1 MHEITWI
8 GSNLGITDDKGGLE
22 ATQTGE
28 FTVINVAEESVNPK
42 ADIIASLPL
51 FDVEPKLLNKLST
64 VIEEIVKEQNGTK
77 SKVIIHDTYGIE
89 RSGLVAAWT
98 IHKASQITL
107 DEAYTKVQE
116 KNKKVIN
123 YSSWITK

>member
-64 VIEEIVKEQNGTK
+64 VIEEIVKEQNGIK
-77 SKVIIHDTYGIE
+77 SKVIIHDTFGIE
-89 RSGLVAAWT
+89 
-98 IHKASQITL
+98 
-107 DEAYTKVQE
+107 
-116 KNKKVIN
+116 
-123 YSSWITK
+123 